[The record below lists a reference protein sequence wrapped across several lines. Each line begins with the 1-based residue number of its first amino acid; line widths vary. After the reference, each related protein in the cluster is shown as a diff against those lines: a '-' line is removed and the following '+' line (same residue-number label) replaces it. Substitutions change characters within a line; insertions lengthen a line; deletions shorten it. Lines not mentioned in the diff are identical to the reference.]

1 MGLSES
7 ESTAEMKALSDAA
20 QEMGASTRYSAS
32 EAASALNYLA
42 LAGYDSEKAIE
53 ALPTV
58 LNLAQASGIDLASAS
73 DMVTDSMSALGL
85 EMSYMPAFA
94 DQMAKASQKSNTSVA
109 QLGEGMRRVWAW
121 NRITRRRRSCLHP
134 SQRRKTNPPQASSTP
149 DMNLPGYMNR
159 AWVWNRIWTGRLTC
173 MRKRKKKTAKML
185 WPRWSA
191 LGNRSF
197 NQTTRLETEHRGLK
211 SATP

>member
-32 EAASALNYLA
+32 EAASALNCLA

-94 DQMAKASQKSNTSVA
+94 DQIPWPSLAKACAGSGRGTGLRAGGEAVCIRRSVGK
-109 QLGEGMRRVWAW
+109 QIRH
-121 NRITRRRRSCLHP
+121 RRRR
-134 SQRRKTNPPQASSTP
+134 RR
-149 DMNLPGYMNR
+149 
-159 AWVWNRIWTGRLTC
+159 I
-173 MRKRKKKTAKML
+173 
-185 WPRWSA
+185 
-191 LGNRSF
+191 
-197 NQTTRLETEHRGLK
+197 
-211 SATP
+211 